1 MTFGEVTLILFFFT
15 PLGRLRHWGG
25 GNARR
30 WGEHSAL
37 SLTLP
42 MATLLHFRFL
52 ETLSENIY
60 FASYCS
66 LLGKHNFSIAGT
78 WNN

>member
-1 MTFGEVTLILFFFT
+1 MLE
-15 PLGRLRHWGG
+15 GG
-25 GNARR
+25 G
-30 WGEHSAL
+30 GHGAL

-42 MATLLHFRFL
+42 MAILLHFRFL